1 MLAHV
6 VFGIGW
12 GVISRLLPVAIVPG
26 ANGLLGK
33 IGSSLPEPP
42 PSAAGLVHST
52 WTCFPLVPSD
62 PLTRP
67 NRLSAG
73 GVWSNVENA
82 ITPPNCG
89 SERHAGMGLKSPPA
103 SEPFL
108 TSPF

>member
-6 VFGIGW
+6 VLGIGC
-12 GVISRLLPVAIVPG
+12 VIFSRLLPVAIVPG
-26 ANGLLGK
+26 ANGWLGK

-82 ITPPNCG
+82 ITHPNCV
-89 SERHAGMGLKSPPA
+89 SERHAGMCLKSPPT
-103 SEPFL
+103 SDPF
-108 TSPF
+108 